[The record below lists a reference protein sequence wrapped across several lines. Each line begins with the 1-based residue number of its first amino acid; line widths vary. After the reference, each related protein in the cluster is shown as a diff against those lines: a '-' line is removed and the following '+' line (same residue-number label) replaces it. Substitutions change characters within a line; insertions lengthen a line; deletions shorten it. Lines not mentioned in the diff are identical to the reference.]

1 MTLKE
6 AYEVFFGNT
15 NERITSK
22 FIIENIS
29 VNEFKDRHRDLLKK
43 WHPDMNPNNQ
53 NMAHEM
59 TIKINEAYKILNN
72 VYKEEEKKQA
82 SEKEKD
88 NKTKQ
93 KETASKQKNM
103 SPEEREKIIKYYSKM
118 FKKAATI
125 YKYKLFMKYEEDV
138 DKYYELTMFD
148 EKRQQSLVDT
158 YRYIELYKKCVE
170 MFEVQ
175 VDMLDKRLSNA
186 LKSLGNLELNEEK
199 LHDMYLELIGPYREI
214 MKDSVK
220 YAEIM
225 DWYQNKQEL
234 SLTEDRRKDSIILNI
249 DSKIVQRVSQ
259 IRNNFKALYNLRKSN
274 MLDETYQ
281 KINSKNTL
289 LGREEILK
297 ICNKYTKYVAYLDSL
312 SDELHRECMKYIALA
327 RNGTAKVDVDF
338 MAKLENDL
346 NSILIGT
353 PEELQILFNDSMQIE
368 KVVQKVVDGSKDR
381 KVKSI
386 YNQTRASYI
395 SDINNTIEYLHK
407 LKKMA
412 AREERSLGFAI
423 PDGKVGK
430 NLTDDELVEYY
441 NNLNK
446 LKEQAMYVVIETIY
460 EYLICYYANNTEEK
474 EIPGDILDIIWRIK
488 SSSPEERKFD
498 LSECLYDL
506 DNIYQEK
513 ISEYNI
519 RPREKLQDA
528 ARMALINKIN
538 ELKIEMKGYV
548 IPAGIERDFTLIEYF
563 DIISLYEFIERTEDY
578 LYSQMSNKN
587 RK

>member
-15 NERITSK
+15 NERITGK
-22 FIIENIS
+22 FIIENVSIA
-29 VNEFKDRHRDLLKK
+29 EFKNKHRELLRK
-43 WHPDMNPNNQ
+43 WHPDMNPNNL
-53 NMAHEM
+53 NIAHEM

-72 VYKEEEKKQA
+72 AYKEEEKRQA

-125 YKYKLFMKYEEDV
+125 YKYKLFMKYEEDI

-175 VDMLDKRLSNA
+175 IDMLNKRLSNA
-186 LKSLGNLELNEEK
+186 LKSLNNLELNEKE
-199 LHDMYLELIGPYREI
+199 LHDMYLELIGPYQEI

-220 YAEIM
+220 YAEII

-234 SLTEDRRKDSIILNI
+234 SLAEDRRKDSIILNI

-281 KINSKNTL
+281 KINSKNTS

-327 RNGTAKVDVDF
+327 RNGTTKVDTNF
-338 MAKLENDL
+338 MTKLENDL

-353 PEELQILFNDSMQIE
+353 PEELQILFSDSMQIE

-412 AREERSLGFAI
+412 AREERSLGFEI

-441 NNLNK
+441 NKLNK
-446 LKEQAMYVVIETIY
+446 LKEQAMYVVIDSIY
-460 EYLICYYANNTEEK
+460 TYLICYYANNTEEK
-474 EIPGDILDIIWRIK
+474 KLPGDILDVIWRIK

-498 LSECLYDL
+498 LSECLYNL

-538 ELKIEMKGYV
+538 ELKNEMKGYV
-548 IPAGIERDFTLIEYF
+548 IPAGIEKDFTLIEYF
-563 DIISLYEFIERTEDY
+563 DVIALYEFIERTEDY
-578 LYSQMSNKN
+578 LYSQMSGKN

>member
-15 NERITSK
+15 NERITGK
-22 FIIENIS
+22 FIIENVSIA
-29 VNEFKDRHRDLLKK
+29 EFKNRHRNLLRK

-93 KETASKQKNM
+93 KETANKQKNM

-186 LKSLGNLELNEEK
+186 LKSLGNLELNVEK
-199 LHDMYLELIGPYREI
+199 LHDMYLELIGPYQEI

-234 SLTEDRRKDSIILNI
+234 SLAEDRRKDSIILNI

-259 IRNNFKALYNLRKSN
+259 IKNNFKALYNLRKSN

-289 LGREEILK
+289 LSREEILK

-312 SDELHRECMKYIALA
+312 SDELHSECMKYIALA
-327 RNGTAKVDVDF
+327 RNGTTKVDTNF
-338 MAKLENDL
+338 MTKLENDL

-353 PEELQILFNDSMQIE
+353 PEELQILFNDGMQIE

>member
-15 NERITSK
+15 NERITGK
-22 FIIENIS
+22 FIIENVSIA
-29 VNEFKDRHRDLLKK
+29 EFKNRHRNLLRK

-53 NMAHEM
+53 NIAHEM

-214 MKDSVK
+214 MNDSVK

-259 IRNNFKALYNLRKSN
+259 IKNNFKALYNLRKSN

-327 RNGTAKVDVDF
+327 RNGTTKVDVDF

-395 SDINNTIEYLHK
+395 SDINNTI
-407 LKKMA
+407 
-412 AREERSLGFAI
+412 
-423 PDGKVGK
+423 
-430 NLTDDELVEYY
+430 
-441 NNLNK
+441 
-446 LKEQAMYVVIETIY
+446 
-460 EYLICYYANNTEEK
+460 
-474 EIPGDILDIIWRIK
+474 
-488 SSSPEERKFD
+488 
-498 LSECLYDL
+498 
-506 DNIYQEK
+506 
-513 ISEYNI
+513 
-519 RPREKLQDA
+519 
-528 ARMALINKIN
+528 
-538 ELKIEMKGYV
+538 
-548 IPAGIERDFTLIEYF
+548 
-563 DIISLYEFIERTEDY
+563 
-578 LYSQMSNKN
+578 
-587 RK
+587 

>member
-15 NERITSK
+15 NERITGK
-22 FIIENIS
+22 FIIENVS
-29 VNEFKDRHRDLLKK
+29 TADFKNRHRDLLKK
-43 WHPDMNPNNQ
+43 WHPDKNPNNQ
-53 NMAHEM
+53 NMAHEE

-125 YKYKLFMKYEEDV
+125 YKYKLYMKYEEDV

-199 LHDMYLELIGPYREI
+199 LHDMYLELIGPYQEI

-234 SLTEDRRKDSIILNI
+234 SLAEDRRKDSIILNI

-274 MLDETYQ
+274 TLDETYQ
-281 KINSKNTL
+281 KINSKNTS

-327 RNGTAKVDVDF
+327 RNGTTKVDTNF
-338 MAKLENDL
+338 MTKLENDL

-368 KVVQKVVDGSKDR
+368 RVVQKVVDGSKDR
-381 KVKSI
+381 KVKSV

-412 AREERSLGFAI
+412 AREERSLGFEI
-423 PDGKVGK
+423 PNGKVGK

-441 NNLNK
+441 NKLNK
-446 LKEQAMYVVIETIY
+446 LKEQAMYLVIDSNYT
-460 EYLICYYANNTEEK
+460 YLICYYANNTEEK
-474 EIPGDILDIIWRIK
+474 ELPGDILDIIWRIK

-563 DIISLYEFIERTEDY
+563 DIIALYEFIERTEDY
-578 LYSQMSNKN
+578 LYSQMSDKN

>member
-15 NERITSK
+15 NERITGK
-22 FIIENIS
+22 FIIENVSIA
-29 VNEFKDRHRDLLKK
+29 EFKNRHRNLLRK

-53 NMAHEM
+53 NIAHEM

-214 MKDSVK
+214 MNDSVK

-259 IRNNFKALYNLRKSN
+259 IKNNFKALYNLRKSN

-327 RNGTAKVDVDF
+327 RNGTTKVDVDF

-412 AREERSLGFAI
+412 AREERSLVFAI

>member
-15 NERITSK
+15 IERITGK
-22 FIIENIS
+22 FIIENVSIA
-29 VNEFKDRHRDLLKK
+29 EFKNRHRELLRK
-43 WHPDMNPNNQ
+43 WHPDMNPNNL
-53 NMAHEM
+53 NIAHEM

-148 EKRQQSLVDT
+148 EKRQQSLIDT

-259 IRNNFKALYNLRKSN
+259 IKNNFKALYNLRKSN

-488 SSSPEERKFD
+488 SSSPEERKID

>member
-1 MTLKE
+1 M
-6 AYEVFFGNT
+6 
-15 NERITSK
+15 
-22 FIIENIS
+22 
-29 VNEFKDRHRDLLKK
+29 
-43 WHPDMNPNNQ
+43 
-53 NMAHEM
+53 
-59 TIKINEAYKILNN
+59 
-72 VYKEEEKKQA
+72 
-82 SEKEKD
+82 
-88 NKTKQ
+88 
-93 KETASKQKNM
+93 
-103 SPEEREKIIKYYSKM
+103 
-118 FKKAATI
+118 
-125 YKYKLFMKYEEDV
+125 
-138 DKYYELTMFD
+138 
-148 EKRQQSLVDT
+148 
-158 YRYIELYKKCVE
+158 
-170 MFEVQ
+170 
-175 VDMLDKRLSNA
+175 
-186 LKSLGNLELNEEK
+186 
-199 LHDMYLELIGPYREI
+199 
-214 MKDSVK
+214 
-220 YAEIM
+220 
-225 DWYQNKQEL
+225 
-234 SLTEDRRKDSIILNI
+234 
-249 DSKIVQRVSQ
+249 
-259 IRNNFKALYNLRKSN
+259 RKSN
-274 MLDETYQ
+274 TLDETYQ

-327 RNGTAKVDVDF
+327 RNGTTKVDTNF
-338 MAKLENDL
+338 MTKLENEL

-353 PEELQILFNDSMQIE
+353 PEELQILFNDGMQIE

-488 SSSPEERKFD
+488 SSSPEERKID

>member
-15 NERITSK
+15 NERITGK
-22 FIIENIS
+22 FIIENVSIA
-29 VNEFKDRHRDLLKK
+29 EFKNRHRNLLRK

-53 NMAHEM
+53 NIAHEM

-214 MKDSVK
+214 MNDSVK

-259 IRNNFKALYNLRKSN
+259 IKNNFKALYNLRKSN

-327 RNGTAKVDVDF
+327 RNGTTKVDVDF

>member
-15 NERITSK
+15 NERITGK
-22 FIIENIS
+22 FIIENVSIA
-29 VNEFKDRHRDLLKK
+29 EFKNRHRNLLRK

-53 NMAHEM
+53 NIAHEM

>member
-15 NERITSK
+15 NERITGK
-22 FIIENIS
+22 FIIENVSIA
-29 VNEFKDRHRDLLKK
+29 EFKNRHRNLLRK

-93 KETASKQKNM
+93 KETANKQKNM

-158 YRYIELYKKCVE
+158 YRYIELYMKCVE
-170 MFEVQ
+170 MFKVQ
-175 VDMLDKRLSNA
+175 IDMLNKRLSNA
-186 LKSLGNLELNEEK
+186 LKSLNNLELNEKE
-199 LHDMYLELIGPYREI
+199 LHDMYLELIGPYQDI

-234 SLTEDRRKDSIILNI
+234 SLAEDRRKDSIILNI

-274 MLDETYQ
+274 TLDETYQ

-327 RNGTAKVDVDF
+327 RNGTTKVDTNF
-338 MAKLENDL
+338 MTKLENDL

-353 PEELQILFNDSMQIE
+353 PEELQILFNDGMQIE

>member
-15 NERITSK
+15 NERITGK
-22 FIIENIS
+22 FIIENVSIA
-29 VNEFKDRHRDLLKK
+29 EFKNRHRNLLRK

-53 NMAHEM
+53 NIAHEM

-259 IRNNFKALYNLRKSN
+259 IKNNFKALYNLRKSN

-327 RNGTAKVDVDF
+327 RNGTTKVDTNF
-338 MAKLENDL
+338 MTKLENDL

>member
-15 NERITSK
+15 NERITGK
-22 FIIENIS
+22 FIIENVSIT
-29 VNEFKDRHRDLLKK
+29 EFKNRHRELLRK
-43 WHPDMNPNNQ
+43 WHPDMNPNNLSI
-53 NMAHEM
+53 AHEM

-93 KETASKQKNM
+93 KETASKHKNM

-158 YRYIELYKKCVE
+158 YRYIELYMKCVE
-170 MFEVQ
+170 MFKVQ
-175 VDMLDKRLSNA
+175 IDMLNKRLSNA
-186 LKSLGNLELNEEK
+186 LKSLNNLELNEKE
-199 LHDMYLELIGPYREI
+199 LHDMYLELIGPYQDI

-234 SLTEDRRKDSIILNI
+234 SLAEDRRKDSIILNI

-274 MLDETYQ
+274 TLDETYQ

-327 RNGTAKVDVDF
+327 RNGTTKVDTNF
-338 MAKLENDL
+338 MTKLENDL

-353 PEELQILFNDSMQIE
+353 PEELQILFNDGMQIE